1 MKKTLLLSLVPF
13 LVWLNA
19 HAQSLGWVKQ
29 LAGDGLAHPYSMA
42 VDNNGNVYSVGW
54 LNSSCDF
61 DPGAGNVTLT
71 ATALDA
77 FVVKLDAAGNYLW
90 AYNIGSKLE
99 DRANDIALDAAGN
112 VYITGFF
119 DDSIDLDPGPGT
131 MLAVPQNNRA
141 GFLIKLD
148 SIGMF
153 QWAKVWQST
162 SGILCT
168 SVTVDATGHIIV
180 SGGFTGT
187 VDLDPDGGVI
197 TATAAFIGDAFV
209 ANFDASGSL
218 VWAKHIRSTFAGSA
232 RVDALATD
240 ATGNVFVAG
249 AFGSKV
255 DFDPGAA
262 LVELTSVGVSGN
274 QDIYLLKLSSQ
285 GNFSWVKQMGGDD
298 IDLPTD
304 LVIDAAGNA
313 YVTGYF
319 NDTADFDATAGIG
332 NFVSRGMDDGFLVKF
347 DNAGNQAWSKQL
359 GGGGYDEGWRMVYD
373 NNFDY
378 VYLTGAFSDTVDFD
392 PGSGVN
398 TLIGKGDQD
407 VYLSKVD
414 AGGNFLWT
422 KQFGGAYIDASGGI
436 GISPGGNVYLSGY
449 FLQEADYDPGVGV
462 VTLTD
467 AQNSMDGYILRMDIA
482 TGVKEVANDK
492 GFLAYPNP
500 FTDVFYV
507 KTDGFVPA
515 GVTVFDVLGEQVP
528 AAITH
533 GKPTAIRINAAPGI
547 YIATIK
553 DTLGGVHICR
563 LIKE

>member
-1 MKKTLLLSLVPF
+1 MKKTLLLSLASLLF
-13 LVWLNA
+13 WLNA
-19 HAQSLGWVKQ
+19 HSQALGWVKQ
-29 LAGDGLAHPYSMA
+29 LAGNGLAQPYSMV
-42 VDNNGNVYSVGW
+42 VDNSGNVYSVGW

-61 DPGAGNVTLT
+61 DPGAGNATLT

-99 DRANDIALDAAGN
+99 DRANDVALDASGN

-119 DDSIDLDPGPGT
+119 DDSIDLDPGAGT

-162 SGILCT
+162 SGVLCT
-168 SVTVDATGHIIV
+168 AVTVDVTGHIIV

-187 VDLDPDGGVI
+187 VDLDPDGGVN
-197 TATAAFIGDAFV
+197 TATSTFIGDAFV

-218 VWAKHIRSTFAGSA
+218 MWAKHIKSTFAGSA

-240 ATGNVFVAG
+240 ANGNVFVAG

-262 LVELTSVGVSGN
+262 LVELTSVGISGN

-298 IDLPTD
+298 TDIPTD
-304 LVIDAAGNA
+304 LVVDNAGSA

-319 NDTADFDATAGIG
+319 NDTADFDASAGIS
-332 NFVSRGMDDGFLVKF
+332 NLVSRGMDDGFLVKF

-373 NNFDY
+373 NNFNY

-392 PGSGVN
+392 PGAGVN
-398 TLIGKGDQD
+398 KLIAKGDQD

-422 KQFGGAYIDASGGI
+422 KQFGGPFIDASGGI

-482 TGVKEVANDK
+482 TGVKEVANDM
-492 GFLAYPNP
+492 GILAYPNP
-500 FTDVFYV
+500 FTNVFYV
-507 KTDGFVPA
+507 KADGFLPA
-515 GVTVFDVLGEQVP
+515 SVIVFDVLGEQVP

-533 GKPTAIRINAAPGI
+533 GKPTAIRINAAPGV
-547 YIATIK
+547 YIATIR
-553 DTLGGVHICR
+553 DTLGGVHTCR